1 MIVDL
6 DSVISE
12 FWQNNWRSD
21 QPYVI
26 DNSGLFVEVLEFT
39 YEQPDVTRQPTLV
52 ASTTFSNGTDATATQ
67 TFADTK
73 TTTASFKWSLTE
85 GLKLGAKT
93 SFKVSAPVFAEGK
106 IEASIEL
113 SFSAT
118 QEQTTT
124 DSQAWQYGASIPVP
138 PHSVVQASAIVSMA
152 EYNPN
157 WYARLRVTGQSVAWY
172 ADNRTSGMS
181 TYPNILC
188 AGLPGF
194 TVDPTDNSALYAAGG
209 TFKGAQGLSVEVKT
223 QQSPYP
229 PVSAGDIRV
238 LERSG
243 AAS

>member
-93 SFKVSAPVFAEGK
+93 SFKVSAPVFAE
-106 IEASIEL
+106 
-113 SFSAT
+113 
-118 QEQTTT
+118 
-124 DSQAWQYGASIPVP
+124 
-138 PHSVVQASAIVSMA
+138 
-152 EYNPN
+152 
-157 WYARLRVTGQSVAWY
+157 
-172 ADNRTSGMS
+172 
-181 TYPNILC
+181 
-188 AGLPGF
+188 
-194 TVDPTDNSALYAAGG
+194 
-209 TFKGAQGLSVEVKT
+209 
-223 QQSPYP
+223 
-229 PVSAGDIRV
+229 
-238 LERSG
+238 
-243 AAS
+243 